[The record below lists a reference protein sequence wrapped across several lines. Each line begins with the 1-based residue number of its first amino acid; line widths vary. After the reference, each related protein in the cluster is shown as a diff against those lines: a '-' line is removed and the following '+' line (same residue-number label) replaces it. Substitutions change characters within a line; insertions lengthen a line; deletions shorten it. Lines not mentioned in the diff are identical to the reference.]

1 MSLSN
6 KKVLVSG
13 CGFSFGGQER
23 KTWVNVLKSVGVN
36 IVDVGGPAVSNQWIL
51 NQAFLKLLEDDSVNQ
66 VILQLTS
73 TGKLDVEVNPQRQA
87 ELVEPDSLRNFTF
100 QGVWPSSYSVDH
112 KSKRLYN
119 QWLVS
124 PGLEAQDVF
133 CKVMLLHDWCQS
145 RNIEFTV
152 LQAYNMPWTE
162 SQKSKLISIIANIAD
177 PLYDQYERSAHY
189 QFHDHQGQN
198 SVPCKQYQI
207 DLAAS
212 ICSKIDTVFL
222 PRIERIS
229 RSRGVRSSPPVS

>member
-13 CGFSFGGQER
+13 CGFSWGGQER

-51 NQAFLKLLEDDSVNQ
+51 NQTFLALLEDDSINQ

-73 TGKLDVEVNPQRQA
+73 TGKLDVEVDPQRQT
-87 ELVEPDSLRNFTF
+87 ELVDTDSLRNFTF
-100 QGVWPSSYSVDH
+100 KGIWPSSYSVDH

-133 CKVMLLHDWCQS
+133 CKIMLLRDWCQS
-145 RNIEFTV
+145 RSIEFTV
-152 LQAYNMPWTE
+152 LQAYDMPWTE
-162 SQKSKLISIIANIAD
+162 SQRSVLSSVILNISD
-177 PLYDQYERSAHY
+177 PLYDQYERSEFY
-189 QFHDHQGQN
+189 KFHDHAQQN
-198 SVPCKQYQI
+198 TVPCKQYQI

-212 ICSKIDTVFL
+212 ICKCIDSVFL
-222 PRIERIS
+222 PRIERVLQGMAVKSNI
-229 RSRGVRSSPPVS
+229 

>member
-13 CGFSFGGQER
+13 CGFSFGGQAQ

-51 NQAFLKLLEDDSVNQ
+51 NQAFLKLLEDDSINQ

-73 TGKLDVEVNPQRQA
+73 TGKLDVEVDLHRQT
-87 ELVEPDSLRNFTF
+87 ELVETDSLRNFTF
-100 QGVWPSSYSVDH
+100 KGVWPSSYSVDH

-133 CKVMLLHDWCQS
+133 CKIMLLRDWCQS

-152 LQAYNMPWTE
+152 LQAYDMPWTE
-162 SQKSKLISIIANIAD
+162 SQRSVLSAIIQNISD
-177 PLYDQYERSAHY
+177 PLYDQYERSEFY
-189 QFHDHQGQN
+189 QCHDHANQN

-207 DLAAS
+207 DLAAG
-212 ICSKIDTVFL
+212 ICQKIDPVFL

-229 RSRGVRSSPPVS
+229 QSMEAVIRLVS

>member
-13 CGFSFGGQER
+13 CGFSFGGQAR
-23 KTWVNVLKSVGVN
+23 KTWINVLKSVGVN

-51 NQAFLKLLEDDSVNQ
+51 NQAFLKLLEDDLINQ

-73 TGKLDVEVNPQRQA
+73 TGKLDVEVNLQRQT
-87 ELVEPDSLRNFTF
+87 ELVDPDSLRNFTF
-100 QGVWPSSYSVDH
+100 KGIWPSSYSVDH

-133 CKVMLLHDWCQS
+133 CKIMLLQDWCQS

-152 LQAYNMPWTE
+152 LQAYDMPWTE
-162 SQKSKLISIIANIAD
+162 SQRSVLSLIISHISD
-177 PLYDQYERSAHY
+177 PLYDQYKRSEHY
-189 QFHDHQGQN
+189 QHHDHQDQN
-198 SVPCKQYQI
+198 TVPCKQYQI
-207 DLAAS
+207 DLAAD
-212 ICSKIDTVFL
+212 ICSRIDPVFL

>member
-1 MSLSN
+1 MLLSN

-13 CGFSFGGQER
+13 CGFSFGGQAR

-36 IVDVGGPAVSNQWIL
+36 IVDTGGPAVSNQWIL
-51 NQAFLKLLEDDSVNQ
+51 NQAFLKLLEDDSINQ

-73 TGKLDVEVNPQRQA
+73 TGKLDVEVDAQRQT
-87 ELVEPDSLRNFTF
+87 ELVDTDSLRNFTF
-100 QGVWPSSYSVDH
+100 KGVWPSSHSVDH

-133 CKVMLLHDWCQS
+133 CKVVLLHDWCQS
-145 RNIEFTV
+145 RRIKFTV
-152 LQAYNMPWTE
+152 MQAYDMPWTE
-162 SQKSKLISIIANIAD
+162 SQRSRLSSIIANIAD
-177 PLYDQYERSAHY
+177 PLYDQYERSEHY
-189 QFHDHQGQN
+189 QHHDHQGQN
-198 SVPCKQYQI
+198 SVPCEQYQI
-207 DLAAS
+207 DLAAD
-212 ICSKIDTVFL
+212 ICREIDPVFL

>member
-13 CGFSFGGQER
+13 CGFGFSVQER

-36 IVDVGGPAVSNQWIL
+36 IVDTGGPAVSNQWIL
-51 NQAFLKLLEDDSVNQ
+51 NQAFLKLLEDDSINQ

-73 TGKLDVEVNPQRQA
+73 TGKLDVEVNAQRQQ
-87 ELVEPDSLRNFTF
+87 ELVESDSLRNFTF
-100 QGVWPSSYSVDH
+100 RGIWPSSYSVDH

-133 CKVMLLHDWCQS
+133 CKIMLLRDWCQS

-152 LQAYNMPWTE
+152 LQAYDMPWTE
-162 SQKSKLISIIANIAD
+162 SQRSVLSAIIQNISD
-177 PLYDQYERSAHY
+177 PLYDQYKRSEHY
-189 QFHDHQGQN
+189 QFHDHTNQN
-198 SVPCKQYQI
+198 TVPCKQYQI
-207 DLAAS
+207 DLAAD
-212 ICSKIDTVFL
+212 ICQKIDPVFL